1 MMADQITLIDAAERL
16 GVHYMTAYR
25 YVRTGRLAAHKEAG
39 QWQVT
44 ADDLEAFL
52 SGPPASTARRE
63 ALPQLVEER
72 LLAGDENGT
81 VQLVEG
87 ALASGADPE
96 EVYLDLISPAMIGV
110 GQRWRDGK
118 ISIADEHVASST
130 ALRVISR
137 LGHRVSSRG
146 RTRGVILLAT
156 ISHDY
161 HYLPT
166 AMLRDLLRFRGFD
179 VQDLGA
185 NTPAESILDRARQF
199 PDLLAIGISATNP
212 GQDAT
217 MASTLELLSDVDVPI
232 VVGGSAFTDAEHI
245 RSLGSCVPSTSA
257 REALS
262 IFESI
267 HADARLRGR

>member
-1 MMADQITLIDAAERL
+1 MTEQITLINAAERL

-25 YVRTGRLAAHKEAG
+25 YVRTGRLAAHKVSG

-44 ADDLEAFL
+44 EVDLEAFMTH
-52 SGPPASTARRE
+52 PPAVTSRRE
-63 ALPQLVEER
+63 AVPQLIEER
-72 LLAGDENGT
+72 LIAGDENGT
-81 VQLVEG
+81 YQLAES
-87 ALASGADPE
+87 AMASGADAE
-96 EVYLDLISPAMIGV
+96 EVYLDLIAPAMIGV
-110 GQRWRDGK
+110 GRRWQDGK

-146 RTRGVILLAT
+146 RMRGTILLAT
-156 ISHDY
+156 IAEDH

-166 AMLRDLLRFRGFD
+166 AIMRDLLRFRGFD

-185 NTPAESILDRARQF
+185 NTPAQSILDRARQF

-212 GQDAT
+212 GHDNTVAE
-217 MASTLELLSDVDVPI
+217 TLEVLEAVGVPI
-232 VVGGSAFTDAEHI
+232 VVGGSAFADAEHI

-257 REALS
+257 REALT
-262 IFESI
+262 IFDSI
-267 HADARLRGR
+267 HASARVRGR